1 MFSISS
7 VADEAPQLYHLTHLT
22 PRLVCNYPYSPM
34 ALFQPSGEEKDLP
47 NADRHY
53 LNILV
58 LVPKML
64 SDELNSLGCFVSFW
78 RQEDVADSV
87 TVSSLS
93 DWRVIFE

>member
-22 PRLVCNYPYSPM
+22 PRLVCNYPYLLM

-47 NADRHY
+47 NSDRDRHY

-58 LVPKML
+58 LVPEML
-64 SDELNSLGCFVSFW
+64 CDELHGLGGLV
-78 RQEDVADSV
+78 RLGGQEDVAAKK
-87 TVSSLS
+87 
-93 DWRVIFE
+93 